1 MSRQGSAGAERPLQ
15 EHYLAATAT
24 ELKIA
29 TVPRR
34 FAAVADARLLF
45 PHSGSIEVT
54 HDVLELRG
62 WRTLRAREIA
72 IVSRAYIPEYNRFT
86 AGGVRGGFPS
96 LGAVRRAGAPLV
108 LDLRNRERIVLLI
121 GYDVVSGVTKN
132 SSWLVALQRFVAG

>member
-1 MSRQGSAGAERPLQ
+1 MSRQGSAGAERPPQ

-72 IVSRAYIPEYNRFT
+72 IVSRAYIPEYNR
-86 AGGVRGGFPS
+86 
-96 LGAVRRAGAPLV
+96 LRRAA
-108 LDLRNRERIVLLI
+108 
-121 GYDVVSGVTKN
+121 
-132 SSWLVALQRFVAG
+132 FVAGSRRLVRCDVRARLLSWTCETASGSCCSLVATSCPE